1 MFKEAL
7 AVMGSAYASAMG
19 TTVMRHEG
27 IPPMHA
33 SQQGKLMVIPAPG
46 SDIDTEAALRA
57 ALGTHGAIESVNK
70 DDDGLWLVHFTSH
83 ASVEAAIAAGLE
95 GASAMFP
102 VYNGRAYWMVRG
114 RVQRPLSPHTRACAL
129 PWPSLPAHHHLPC
142 RALTH
147 ACARVRASMCAL
159 AARLDEL

>member
-70 DDDGLWLVHFTSH
+70 DDDGLWLVHFASH
-83 ASVEAAIAAGLE
+83 ASVEAAVAAGLE
-95 GASAMFP
+95 SASAIFP
-102 VYNGRAYWMVRG
+102 MYKGLEYGKVRARE
-114 RVQRPLSPHTRACAL
+114 QRPGPTNWAPPSPPTY
-129 PWPSLPAHHHLPC
+129 PAIP
-142 RALTH
+142 
-147 ACARVRASMCAL
+147 
-159 AARLDEL
+159 

>member
-57 ALGTHGAIESVNK
+57 ALGTHGAIESVSK
-70 DDDGLWLVHFTSH
+70 DDDGLWLVHFASH

-114 RVQRPLSPHTRACAL
+114 RVCSALSARIRARAPSPGPLSPHTTTCRVE
-129 PWPSLPAHHHLPC
+129 PSHMPV
-142 RALTH
+142 
-147 ACARVRASMCAL
+147 RVRTSMCAL